1 MNFIDLIL
9 ISLRML
15 GKNKLRSFLTTLGIM
30 IGIAA
35 VMTMVSIGQGAGE
48 LVRNQF
54 KNLGSNVVIVTPTQG
69 QSGGVRS
76 GVVMTLTKEDTE
88 AIATE
93 CPSVSAVTPLVGT
106 SGQVIREGKGINWS
120 PKEMYGVG
128 PDYVVVR
135 NWALEDGEFFSDRDI
150 VSMNKVCVIGKTI
163 ADQFFPGE
171 NPINQRLLIKNIP
184 LDVIGVLSSKGA
196 NLFGQ
201 DQDDIILMPYT
212 TVRKRIEGS
221 PFANVG
227 FAMVSARSDKLTDQA
242 VREIKVLLM
251 ERHRIPNGEKPDF
264 EVRNMAEIEN
274 IMNIITGTLTAML
287 SAIAAIS
294 LVVGGVGIMN
304 IMLVSVTERTRE
316 IGIRMALGARP
327 RDILWQFLV
336 ESAVLS
342 SIGGAIGIGLGVVAS
357 AGITALINLA
367 LPSSNWPFV
376 VSIPAAIVALVFA
389 AAVGLFFGYY
399 PARRASRLDPIDAL
413 RYD

>member
-1 MNFIDLIL
+1 MSFIDLIL
-9 ISLRML
+9 ISLRTL
-15 GKNKLRSFLTTLGIM
+15 GKNKLRSGLTILGVV

-35 VMTMVSIGQGAGE
+35 VMTMVSIGQGASE
-48 LVRNQF
+48 LVKAQF
-54 KNLGSNVVIVTPTQG
+54 RNLGANVIVVTPASSRTN
-69 QSGGVRS
+69 GVRS
-76 GVVMTLTKEDTE
+76 GLVMTLTEEDTM

-93 CPSVSAVTPLVGT
+93 CPSVLAVTPLIGT
-106 SGQVIREGKGINWS
+106 GGQVIRDNINWS
-120 PKEMYGVG
+120 PKEMLGAG
-128 PDYVVVR
+128 PDYIVVR
-135 NWALEDGEFFSDRDI
+135 NWPMEGGRFFTDRDI
-150 VSMNKVCVIGKTI
+150 TTMAKYCVIGKTI
-163 ADQFFPGE
+163 ANQLFPDE
-171 NPINQRLLIKNIP
+171 DPIGKKIRVKNIP
-184 LDVIGVLSSKGA
+184 LEVIGVLSKKGA

-201 DQDDIILMPYT
+201 DQDDILLMPYT

-227 FAMVSARSDKLTDQA
+227 FALVSARSEHLTGQA
-242 VREIKVLLM
+242 LQEIRVLLM
-251 ERHRIPNGEKPDF
+251 ERHRISPGDEPDF
-264 EVRNMAEIEN
+264 DVRNMAEIEN
-274 IMNIITGTLTAML
+274 VMNMITGALTAML

-342 SIGGAIGIGLGVVAS
+342 SVGGIIGIALGVAAS
-357 AGITALINLA
+357 GGITWLINLA

-376 VSIPAAIVALVFA
+376 VSIPAAIVALLFA

>member
-1 MNFIDLIL
+1 MSTIDLVL

-15 GKNKLRSFLTTLGIM
+15 EKNKLRSFLTTLGIM

-35 VMTMVSIGQGAGE
+35 VMAMVSIGQGASE

-54 KNLGSNVVIVTPTQG
+54 KNLGSNVLIVTPAQG

-88 AIATE
+88 AIANE
-93 CPSVSAVTPLVGT
+93 CPSVLAVTPLVGC
-106 SGQVIREGKGINWS
+106 SGQVIRENINWS
-120 PKEMYGVG
+120 PKEMFGVG
-128 PDYVVVR
+128 PDYVIVR
-135 NWALEDGEFFSDRDI
+135 NWPMEDGKFFADRDI
-150 VSMNKVCVIGKTI
+150 ASMNKVCVIGKTI
-163 ADQFFPGE
+163 ADQLFAGE
-171 NPINQRLLIKNIP
+171 NPIGKWVRVKNIP
-184 LDVIGVLSSKGA
+184 LEVIGVLQKKGP

-221 PFANVG
+221 QFANVG
-227 FAMVSARSDKLTDQA
+227 FAMVSARSDRLTDQA
-242 VREIKVLLM
+242 VQEINVLLM
-251 ERHRIPNGEKPDF
+251 ERHRIPQGVKPDF

-274 IMNIITGTLTAML
+274 VMNIITGTLTAML

-342 SIGGAIGIGLGVVAS
+342 SIGGAIGIVLGVTLS
-357 AGITALINLA
+357 YGITWLINLL

-376 VSIPAAIVALVFA
+376 VSFGAAFVALVFA

>member
-1 MNFIDLIL
+1 
-9 ISLRML
+9 
-15 GKNKLRSFLTTLGIM
+15 M

-35 VMTMVSIGQGAGE
+35 VMTMVSIGQGASE

-54 KNLGSNVVIVTPTQG
+54 KNLGSNVIVVTPVSS
-69 QSGGVRS
+69 QSGGVRT
-76 GVVMTLTKEDTE
+76 GVVMTLTKSDIE
-88 AIATE
+88 AIGKE
-93 CPSVSAVTPLVGT
+93 CPSVAAVSPLAGA
-106 SGQVIREGKGINWS
+106 SGQVIAGNRNHN
-120 PKEMYGVG
+120 PKEMFGVG
-128 PDYVVVR
+128 PDYILVR
-135 NWALEDGEFFSDRDI
+135 NWPVETGDFFSDRD
-150 VSMNKVCVIGKTI
+150 MDTTALFCVIGHTV
-163 ADQFFPGE
+163 ANQLFPGE
-171 NPINQRLLIKNIP
+171 NPIGKKLRVKNIP
-184 LDVIGVLSSKGA
+184 LEVKGILSKKGA

-201 DQDDIILMPYT
+201 DQDDIVLMPYT

-227 FAMVSARSDKLTDQA
+227 FALVSAKSEKLTSQA
-242 VREIKVLLM
+242 QQEIRALLS
-251 ERHRIPNGEKPDF
+251 ERHHIAPGEKADF

-274 IMNIITGTLTAML
+274 VMNMITGTLTAML

-342 SIGGAIGIGLGVVAS
+342 SIGGAIGIALGVVMS
-357 AGITALINLA
+357 YGITRLINFA

-376 VSIPAAIVALVFA
+376 VSFPAAIVALVFA
-389 AAVGLFFGYY
+389 AAVGLFFGFY

>member
-1 MNFIDLIL
+1 MSLIDLIL
-9 ISLRML
+9 ISLRTL
-15 GKNKLRSFLTTLGIM
+15 GKNKLRSGLTILGVV

-35 VMTMVSIGQGAGE
+35 VMAMVSIGQGASQ
-48 LVRNQF
+48 LVKDQF
-54 KNLGSNVVIVTPTQG
+54 KNLGANVIVVTPA
-69 QSGGVRS
+69 QSRTNGVRS
-76 GVVMTLTKEDTE
+76 GLMMTLTEDDTV

-93 CPSVSAVTPLVGT
+93 CPSVLAVSPLIGT
-106 SGQVIREGKGINWS
+106 GGQVIRDNVNWN
-120 PKEMYGVG
+120 PKEMLGCG

-135 NWALEDGEFFSDRDI
+135 NWPMESGRFFTDRDI
-150 VSMNKVCVIGKTI
+150 VTMAKYCVIGKTI
-163 ADQFFPGE
+163 ADQLFPGE
-171 NPINQRLLIKNIP
+171 DPVDQWIRVKNIP
-184 LDVIGVLSSKGA
+184 MKVVGVLTKKGA

-201 DQDDIILMPYT
+201 DQDDILLMPYT

-227 FAMVSARSDKLTDQA
+227 FALVSAKNEQLTGQA
-242 VREIKVLLM
+242 LTEIRLLLM
-251 ERHRIPNGEKPDF
+251 ERHRISPGDEPDF
-264 EVRNMAEIEN
+264 DVRNMAEIEA
-274 IMNIITGTLTAML
+274 IMGVITGTLTAML

-342 SIGGAIGIGLGVVAS
+342 SVGGIIGIALGVLAS
-357 AGITALINLA
+357 AGITWLINIV
-367 LPSSNWPFV
+367 LPSSNWPLV
-376 VSIPAAIVALVFA
+376 VSIPAAIVALLFS